1 MSTGEQPFPE
11 TELADFDDS
20 KVLLIQTGE
29 RLFAERGIEG
39 ASLREI
45 ASAAGHGNNNAVR
58 YHFGSKQGLIQ
69 AIFRYRVMQMEPVR
83 AQLLSKLE
91 AEGLLADARSL
102 LELIALPYFTL
113 RAPDGTFSYP
123 AFILQYLL
131 QYRPKG
137 VRHAADEAGALS
149 PALNRAQELLRARI
163 YYLDPDTVERR
174 ILNGMIVFIG
184 AIINAEN
191 LEPKL
196 NREKYH
202 AMIDD
207 TLDQIVASLVLPR
220 QTKQSFIMHDPAIFG
235 RIAPA

>member
-1 MSTGEQPFPE
+1 MSTDEQSVPDN
-11 TELADFDDS
+11 ELADFDDS
-20 KVLLIQTGE
+20 KILLIQTGE
-29 RLFAERGIEG
+29 RLFAERGVEG

-45 ASAAGHGNNNAVR
+45 ASVAGHGNNNAVR

-69 AIFRYRVMQMEPVR
+69 AIFRYRVTQMEPVR
-83 AQLLSKLE
+83 AQLLAKLE
-91 AEGLLADARSL
+91 AAGLLADARSL
-102 LELIALPYFTL
+102 IELITLPYFTL

-123 AFILQYLL
+123 AFMLQYLL

-163 YYLDPDTVERR
+163 YYLDPETTDRR

-191 LEPKL
+191 LKPKL
-196 NREKYH
+196 DLEQYR

-207 TLDQIVASLVLPR
+207 TLDQIVASLVIPR
-220 QTKQSFIMHDPAIFG
+220 RTKQSVIMHDPAIFQ
-235 RIAPA
+235 RIGPA